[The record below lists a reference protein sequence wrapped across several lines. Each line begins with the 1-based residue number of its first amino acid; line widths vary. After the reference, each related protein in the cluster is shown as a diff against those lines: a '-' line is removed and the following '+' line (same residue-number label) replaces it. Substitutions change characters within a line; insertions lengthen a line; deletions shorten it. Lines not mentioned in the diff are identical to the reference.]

1 MFYLGEHKKDTNFE
15 QAYLLLHTV
24 NNGIQYI
31 RLLHKT
37 SSFNLD
43 ICVKH
48 RHCDLLI
55 TTATNTRDSGKSAL
69 QNS

>member
-37 SSFNLD
+37 SSFNLIIFFWARD
-43 ICVKH
+43 HFKQSLCVVIE
-48 RHCDLLI
+48 R
-55 TTATNTRDSGKSAL
+55 TRF
-69 QNS
+69 

>member
-37 SSFNLD
+37 SSFNLH
-43 ICVKH
+43 IFWARAHFKQSLCVGIE
-48 RHCDLLI
+48 R
-55 TTATNTRDSGKSAL
+55 TRF
-69 QNS
+69 

>member
-31 RLLHKT
+31 RLLHKP

-43 ICVKH
+43 ICFGREPISSNRFVWE
-48 RHCDLLI
+48 
-55 TTATNTRDSGKSAL
+55 
-69 QNS
+69 